1 MSISIS
7 NFLQQISLYRMV
19 SIFHQEIKKGIYFIF
34 LVHDSRERTEKMKT
48 KRRIEY
54 LFCIIV
60 IWSVVLIQGCALL
73 HESGEEKSLE
83 VFQTLQLASMEGS
96 VDIYAPFNKLYLN
109 QEEKENVLRQLAE
122 ELGMKQGYEVK
133 DDSKDQIERMV
144 LSWKRETE
152 EMNLSITTINVPM
165 EDGNYRQE
173 QYIYMTCEVKEDVEK
188 LLSYKTLMEKM
199 MKRRGF
205 VPSANL
211 NFKGSKSGEMPL
223 QERQEVTNFLF
234 RSLEAREVD
243 SVKEEE
249 LYTVYGYSDL
259 LKDSVA
265 YGENEINLNLA
276 FTFDEQKRETVF
288 YLSMPY
294 IRTDY

>member
-1 MSISIS
+1 
-7 NFLQQISLYRMV
+7 
-19 SIFHQEIKKGIYFIF
+19 
-34 LVHDSRERTEKMKT
+34 MKT

-83 VFQTLQLASMEGS
+83 VFQTLNLTSIEGS

-109 QEEKENVLRQLAE
+109 QEEKENVLRQLGA
-122 ELGMKQGYEVK
+122 ELGFEKGYEMK
-133 DDSKDQIERMV
+133 DDSKDNVERM
-144 LSWKRETE
+144 LLIWKGEKE
-152 EMNLSITTINVPM
+152 EINLSITTIHVPM

-173 QYIYMTCEVKEDVEK
+173 QYVYMTCEVKEDVEN

-199 MKRRGF
+199 MKRRGLI
-205 VPSANL
+205 PSANL
-211 NFKGSKSGEMPL
+211 NFKGSKNGKMTL
-223 QERQEVTNFLF
+223 QERQNVTDFLF
-234 RSLEAREVD
+234 RSLEAREVE

-249 LYTVYGYSDL
+249 LYTVYGYSDF

-276 FTFDEQKRETVF
+276 FTFDEEKRETVF

-294 IRTDY
+294 IRSDY

>member
-1 MSISIS
+1 M
-7 NFLQQISLYRMV
+7 R
-19 SIFHQEIKKGIYFIF
+19 IKK
-34 LVHDSRERTEKMKT
+34 
-48 KRRIEY
+48 RIEY
-54 LFCIIV
+54 LFCIII

-96 VDIYAPFNKLYLN
+96 VDIHASFNKLYLN
-109 QEEKENVLRQLAE
+109 QEEKENVLRQLAA
-122 ELGMKQGYEVK
+122 ELGMEKGYEVK
-133 DDSKDQIERMV
+133 DDSKDNFERMLLV
-144 LSWKRETE
+144 WKE
-152 EMNLSITTINVPM
+152 EKEEINLSITTIMMPM
-165 EDGNYRQE
+165 GDGNYRQE
-173 QYIYMTCEVKEDVEK
+173 QYIYMTCEVKEDIEK

-199 MKRRGF
+199 MKRRGL

-211 NFKGSKSGEMPL
+211 NFRGSKSGKMSLKEK
-223 QERQEVTNFLF
+223 QNVTNFLF
-234 RSLEAREVD
+234 RSLEAREVE

-276 FTFDEQKRETVF
+276 FTFDEQKGETVF

-294 IRTDY
+294 IRSDY